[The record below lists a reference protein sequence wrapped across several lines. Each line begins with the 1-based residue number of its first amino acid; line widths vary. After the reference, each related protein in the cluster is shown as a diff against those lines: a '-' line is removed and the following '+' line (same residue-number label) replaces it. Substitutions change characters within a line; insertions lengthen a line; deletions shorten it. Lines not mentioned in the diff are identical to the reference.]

1 MSKKLT
7 VMVSSTVYGVEEL
20 LDRVYSLLTAFGY
33 EVWMSHKG
41 TVPVSSNETAFES
54 CLKAVE
60 KCDLFLGIITP
71 QYGSGVDATGLS
83 ITHQEMKKAIE
94 LNKPR
99 WFLAHDHVVFARKL
113 LNDLWCVDDDENARD
128 ENGKRVKGPFVGTEG
143 RSKLKL
149 SRKASS
155 ISDIRVIQMYEDATM
170 EQLPQD
176 DRQGNWVQKF
186 DRDDDANLFVV
197 AQFSRY
203 QDVEQRL
210 TEHFQNVSQVSASV
224 GARHE

>member
-1 MSKKLT
+1 MSPKLT

-71 QYGSGVDATGLS
+71 QYGSGVDSTGLS
-83 ITHQEMKKAIE
+83 ITHKEIKKAIE
-94 LNKPR
+94 LHKPR
-99 WFLAHDHVVFARKL
+99 WFLAHDQVVFARRML
-113 LNDLWCVDDDENARD
+113 MDLGYKTPE
-128 ENGKRVKGPFVGTEG
+128 E
-143 RSKLKL
+143 RSKLAL
-149 SRKASS
+149 RKGASS
-155 ISDIRVIQMYEDATM
+155 VSNLKVIDLYEDATM
-170 EQLPQD
+170 ENLPLN

-210 TEHFQNVSQVSASV
+210 TEHFEDTARVGQSV
-224 GARHE
+224 GGRNE

>member
-20 LDRVYSLLTAFGY
+20 LDRVYTLLTTFGY

-83 ITHQEMKKAIE
+83 ITHKEMKKAIE

-99 WFLAHDHVVFARKL
+99 WFLAHDQVVFARRL
-113 LNDLWCVDDDENARD
+113 LMDLGYKTQEQRSALTLR
-128 ENGKRVKGPFVGTEG
+128 KGAAAI
-143 RSKLKL
+143 SNLK
-149 SRKASS
+149 
-155 ISDIRVIQMYEDATM
+155 VIDLYEDATM
-170 EQLPQD
+170 EQLPLD

-224 GARHE
+224 GASHE

>member
-83 ITHQEMKKAIE
+83 ITHKEMKKAIE

-99 WFLAHDHVVFARKL
+99 WFLAHDQVVFARRL
-113 LNDLWCVDDDENARD
+113 LMDLGYKTQEQRS
-128 ENGKRVKGPFVGTEG
+128 ELTLRKG
-143 RSKLKL
+143 
-149 SRKASS
+149 ASS
-155 ISDIRVIQMYEDATM
+155 ISNIKVIDLYEDATM
-170 EQLPQD
+170 EQLPLD

-224 GARHE
+224 GASHE

>member
-83 ITHQEMKKAIE
+83 ITHQEMKKSIE

-99 WFLAHDHVVFARKL
+99 WFLAHDQVVFARRL
-113 LNDLWCVDDDENARD
+113 LMDLGYKTQEQRS
-128 ENGKRVKGPFVGTEG
+128 ELTLGKG
-143 RSKLKL
+143 
-149 SRKASS
+149 AAS
-155 ISDIRVIQMYEDATM
+155 ISNIKVIDLYEDATM
-170 EQLPQD
+170 EQLPLD

-224 GARHE
+224 GASHE

>member
-7 VMVSSTVYGVEEL
+7 IMVSSTVYGVEEL

-41 TVPVSSNETAFES
+41 SVPVSSNETAFQS

-60 KCDLFLGIITP
+60 ECDLFLGIITP
-71 QYGSGVDATGLS
+71 EYGSGVDASGLS
-83 ITHQEMKKAIE
+83 ITHKEMKRAIE

-99 WFLAHDHVVFARKL
+99 WFLAHDHVVLARRIL
-113 LNDLWCVDDDENARD
+113 LDLGYKTQNDRNSLTLR
-128 ENGKRVKGPFVGTEG
+128 KGST
-143 RSKLKL
+143 
-149 SRKASS
+149 S
-155 ISDIRVIQMYEDATM
+155 ISNLKVIDLYEDATM
-170 EQLPQD
+170 EKLPLD
-176 DRQGNWVQKF
+176 DRQGNWAQKF

-210 TEHFQNVSQVSASV
+210 NEHLANSTQVAESV
-224 GARHE
+224 EA

>member
-20 LDRVYSLLTAFGY
+20 LDRVYSLLTTFGY

-54 CLKAVE
+54 CLKTVE

-83 ITHQEMKKAIE
+83 ITHKEMKKAIE

-99 WFLAHDHVVFARKL
+99 WFLAHDQVVFARRL
-113 LNDLWCVDDDENARD
+113 LMDLGYKTQEQRSALTLL
-128 ENGKRVKGPFVGTEG
+128 KG
-143 RSKLKL
+143 
-149 SRKASS
+149 AAS
-155 ISDIRVIQMYEDATM
+155 ISNIKVIDLYEDATM
-170 EQLPQD
+170 EQLPLD

-224 GARHE
+224 GASHE

>member
-71 QYGSGVDATGLS
+71 QYGSGVDAKGLS
-83 ITHQEMKKAIE
+83 ITHKEMKKAIE

-99 WFLAHDHVVFARKL
+99 WFLAHDQVVFARRL
-113 LNDLWCVDDDENARD
+113 LMDLGYKTQEQRS
-128 ENGKRVKGPFVGTEG
+128 ELTLRKG
-143 RSKLKL
+143 
-149 SRKASS
+149 AAS
-155 ISDIRVIQMYEDATM
+155 ISNIKVIELYEDATM
-170 EQLPQD
+170 EQLPLD

-210 TEHFQNVSQVSASV
+210 TEHFQNVSQVSTSV
-224 GARHE
+224 GASHE

>member
-41 TVPVSSNETAFES
+41 TVPVSSDETAFDS

-83 ITHQEMKKAIE
+83 ITHKEMQKALL

-99 WFLAHDHVVFARKL
+99 WFLAHDHVVFARRL
-113 LNDLWCVDDDENARD
+113 LLDLGYKTQQERAQL
-128 ENGKRVKGPFVGTEG
+128 ELKRGAT
-143 RSKLKL
+143 
-149 SRKASS
+149 S
-155 ISDIRVIQMYEDATM
+155 ISNIKIIDLYEDATM
-170 EQLPQD
+170 EQLPLN
-176 DRQGNWVQKF
+176 DRQGNWVQKYE
-186 DRDDDANLFVV
+186 RDDDANLFVV

-203 QDVEQRL
+203 QDVELRL
-210 TEHFQNVSQVSASV
+210 TEHFKDVAAVVEAV
-224 GARHE
+224 GERNE

>member
-71 QYGSGVDATGLS
+71 QYGSGFDATGLS
-83 ITHQEMKKAIE
+83 ITHKEMKKAIE
-94 LNKPR
+94 LNKPG
-99 WFLAHDHVVFARKL
+99 WFLAHDQVVFARRL
-113 LNDLWCVDDDENARD
+113 LMDLGYKTQEQRS
-128 ENGKRVKGPFVGTEG
+128 ELTLRKG
-143 RSKLKL
+143 
-149 SRKASS
+149 AAS
-155 ISDIRVIQMYEDATM
+155 ISNIKVIDLYEDATM
-170 EQLPQD
+170 EKLPLD

-224 GARHE
+224 GASHE

>member
-20 LDRVYSLLTAFGY
+20 LDRVYTLLTTFGY

-83 ITHQEMKKAIE
+83 ITHKEMKKAIE

-99 WFLAHDHVVFARKL
+99 WFLAHDQVVFARRL
-113 LNDLWCVDDDENARD
+113 LMDLGYKAQEQRS
-128 ENGKRVKGPFVGTEG
+128 ELTLRKG
-143 RSKLKL
+143 
-149 SRKASS
+149 AAS
-155 ISDIRVIQMYEDATM
+155 ISNIKVIDLYEDATM
-170 EQLPQD
+170 EQLPLD

-203 QDVEQRL
+203 QDVELRL
-210 TEHFQNVSQVSASV
+210 TEHFQNVSQVSTSV
-224 GARHE
+224 GASHE

>member
-20 LDRVYSLLTAFGY
+20 LDRVYTLLTTFGY

-83 ITHQEMKKAIE
+83 ITHKEMKKAIE

-99 WFLAHDHVVFARKL
+99 WFLAHDQVVFARRL
-113 LNDLWCVDDDENARD
+113 LMDLGYKTQEQRS
-128 ENGKRVKGPFVGTEG
+128 ELTLRKG
-143 RSKLKL
+143 
-149 SRKASS
+149 AAS
-155 ISDIRVIQMYEDATM
+155 ISNIKVIDLYEDATM
-170 EQLPQD
+170 EQLPLD

-210 TEHFQNVSQVSASV
+210 TEHFQNVSQVSTSV
-224 GARHE
+224 GASHE

>member
-83 ITHQEMKKAIE
+83 ITHKEMKKAIE

-99 WFLAHDHVVFARKL
+99 WFLAHDQVVFARRL
-113 LNDLWCVDDDENARD
+113 LMDLGYKTQEQRS
-128 ENGKRVKGPFVGTEG
+128 ELTLRKG
-143 RSKLKL
+143 
-149 SRKASS
+149 ASS
-155 ISDIRVIQMYEDATM
+155 ISNIKVIDLYEDATM
-170 EQLPQD
+170 EQLPLD

>member
-41 TVPVSSNETAFES
+41 TVPVFSNQSAFES
-54 CLKAVE
+54 CIAAVE

-71 QYGSGVDATGLS
+71 QYGSGKEKDKTELS
-83 ITHQEMKKAIE
+83 ITHKEIKKAIE

-99 WFLAHDHVVFARKL
+99 WFLAHDQVIFARRL
-113 LNDLWCVDDDENARD
+113 LTDLGYPDRD
-128 ENGKRVKGPFVGTEG
+128 A
-143 RSKLKL
+143 RSKLELKKG
-149 SRKASS
+149 SKS
-155 ISDIRVIQMYEDATM
+155 IEDLRVLEMYEDAIRTP
-170 EQLPQD
+170 ELD
-176 DRQGNWVQKF
+176 YKAVIERVGNWVQKYEQ
-186 DRDDDANLFVV
+186 DDDANLFVV

-224 GARHE
+224 GASHE

>member
-41 TVPVSSNETAFES
+41 TVPVSSSETAFES
-54 CLKAVE
+54 CLKAVD

-71 QYGSGVDATGLS
+71 QYGSGVDSSGLS
-83 ITHQEMKKAIE
+83 ITHKEMKRAIE

-99 WFLAHDHVVFARKL
+99 WFLAHDHVVLARRL
-113 LNDLWCVDDDENARD
+113 LLDLGYKTQGDR
-128 ENGKRVKGPFVGTEG
+128 KSLTLRKGATSV
-143 RSKLKL
+143 SSLK
-149 SRKASS
+149 
-155 ISDIRVIQMYEDATM
+155 VIDLYEDATM
-170 EQLPQD
+170 EKLPLD
-176 DRQGNWVQKF
+176 DRQGNWAQKF

-210 TEHFQNVSQVSASV
+210 NEHLANSTQVAESV
-224 GARHE
+224 GGLNE

>member
-20 LDRVYSLLTAFGY
+20 LDRVYTLLTTFGY

-41 TVPVSSNETAFES
+41 TVPVFSNQSAFES
-54 CLKAVE
+54 CIAAVE

-71 QYGSGVDATGLS
+71 QYGSGKEKDKTELS
-83 ITHQEMKKAIE
+83 ITRKEIKKAIE

-99 WFLAHDHVVFARKL
+99 WFLAHDQVVFARRL
-113 LNDLWCVDDDENARD
+113 LTDLGYPDR
-128 ENGKRVKGPFVGTEG
+128 GS
-143 RSKLKL
+143 RSKLELKKG
-149 SRKASS
+149 SKS
-155 ISDIRVIQMYEDATM
+155 IEDLRVLEMYEDAIRTP
-170 EQLPQD
+170 ELD
-176 DRQGNWVQKF
+176 DKAVIERVGNWVQKY
-186 DRDDDANLFVV
+186 DQEDDAHLFVV

-224 GARHE
+224 GASHE

>member
-41 TVPVSSNETAFES
+41 TVPVFSNQSAFES
-54 CLKAVE
+54 CIAAVE

-71 QYGSGVDATGLS
+71 QYGSGKEKDKTELS
-83 ITHQEMKKAIE
+83 ITHKEIKKAIE

-99 WFLAHDHVVFARKL
+99 WFLAHDQVVFARRL
-113 LNDLWCVDDDENARD
+113 LTDLGYPDRD
-128 ENGKRVKGPFVGTEG
+128 A
-143 RSKLKL
+143 RSKLELKKG
-149 SRKASS
+149 SKS
-155 ISDIRVIQMYEDATM
+155 IEDLRVLEMYEDAIRTP
-170 EQLPQD
+170 ELD
-176 DRQGNWVQKF
+176 DKAVIERVGNWVQKY
-186 DRDDDANLFVV
+186 DQEDDAHLFVV

-224 GARHE
+224 GASHE

>member
-1 MSKKLT
+1 MSKKLR

-20 LDRVYSLLTAFGY
+20 LDRAYTLLTTFGY
-33 EVWMSHKG
+33 EAWMSHKG

-99 WFLAHDHVVFARKL
+99 WFLAHDQVVFARRL
-113 LNDLWCVDDDENARD
+113 LMDLGYKTQEQRS
-128 ENGKRVKGPFVGTEG
+128 ELTLRKG
-143 RSKLKL
+143 
-149 SRKASS
+149 AAS
-155 ISDIRVIQMYEDATM
+155 ISNIKVIDLYEDATM
-170 EQLPQD
+170 EQLPLD

-210 TEHFQNVSQVSASV
+210 TEHFQNVSQMSASV
-224 GARHE
+224 GASHE

>member
-83 ITHQEMKKAIE
+83 ITHKEMKKAIE

-99 WFLAHDHVVFARKL
+99 WFLAHDQVVFARRL
-113 LNDLWCVDDDENARD
+113 LMDLGYKTQEQRS
-128 ENGKRVKGPFVGTEG
+128 ELTLRKG
-143 RSKLKL
+143 
-149 SRKASS
+149 AAS
-155 ISDIRVIQMYEDATM
+155 ISNIKVIDLYEDATM
-170 EQLPQD
+170 EKLPLD

-224 GARHE
+224 GASNE

>member
-83 ITHQEMKKAIE
+83 ITHKEMKKAIE

-99 WFLAHDHVVFARKL
+99 WFLAHDQVVFARRL
-113 LNDLWCVDDDENARD
+113 LMDLGYKSQEQRS
-128 ENGKRVKGPFVGTEG
+128 ELRLRKG
-143 RSKLKL
+143 
-149 SRKASS
+149 AAS
-155 ISDIRVIQMYEDATM
+155 ISNIKVIDLYEDATM
-170 EQLPQD
+170 EKLPLD

-224 GARHE
+224 GASHE

>member
-20 LDRVYSLLTAFGY
+20 LDRVYTLLTTFGY

-41 TVPVSSNETAFES
+41 TVPVFSNQSAFES
-54 CLKAVE
+54 CIAAVE

-71 QYGSGVDATGLS
+71 QYGSGKEKDKTELS
-83 ITHQEMKKAIE
+83 ITHKEIKKAIE

-99 WFLAHDHVVFARKL
+99 WFLAHDQVVFARRL
-113 LNDLWCVDDDENARD
+113 LTDLGYPDR
-128 ENGKRVKGPFVGTEG
+128 GS
-143 RSKLKL
+143 RSKLELKKG
-149 SRKASS
+149 SKS
-155 ISDIRVIQMYEDATM
+155 IEDLRVLEMYEDAIRTP
-170 EQLPQD
+170 ELD
-176 DRQGNWVQKF
+176 DKAVIERVGNWVQKY
-186 DRDDDANLFVV
+186 DQEDDAHLFVV

-224 GARHE
+224 GASHE

>member
-41 TVPVSSNETAFES
+41 TVPVFSNQSAFES
-54 CLKAVE
+54 CIAAVE

-71 QYGSGVDATGLS
+71 QYGSGKEKDKTELS
-83 ITHQEMKKAIE
+83 ITHKEIKKAIE

-99 WFLAHDHVVFARKL
+99 WFLAHDQVVFARRL
-113 LNDLWCVDDDENARD
+113 LTDLGYPDRD
-128 ENGKRVKGPFVGTEG
+128 A
-143 RSKLKL
+143 RSKLELKKG
-149 SRKASS
+149 SKS
-155 ISDIRVIQMYEDATM
+155 IEDLRVLEMYEDAIRTP
-170 EQLPQD
+170 ELD
-176 DRQGNWVQKF
+176 DKAVIERVGNWVQKY
-186 DRDDDANLFVV
+186 DQEDDAHLFVV

-210 TEHFQNVSQVSASV
+210 TEHFKNVNQVSASV
-224 GARHE
+224 GASHE

>member
-20 LDRVYSLLTAFGY
+20 LDRVYTLLTTFGY

-83 ITHQEMKKAIE
+83 ITHKEMKKAIE

-99 WFLAHDHVVFARKL
+99 WFLAHDQVVFARRL
-113 LNDLWCVDDDENARD
+113 LMDLGYKTQVQ
-128 ENGKRVKGPFVGTEG
+128 
-143 RSKLKL
+143 RSKVTL
-149 SRKASS
+149 RKGAAS
-155 ISDIRVIQMYEDATM
+155 ISNIKVIDLYEDATM
-170 EQLPQD
+170 EQLPLD

-224 GARHE
+224 GASHE

>member
-71 QYGSGVDATGLS
+71 QYGSGVDSSGLS
-83 ITHQEMKKAIE
+83 ITHKEMKRAIE

-99 WFLAHDHVVFARKL
+99 WFLAHDHVVLARRL
-113 LNDLWCVDDDENARD
+113 LLDLGYKTQDDR
-128 ENGKRVKGPFVGTEG
+128 KSLTLRKGATSV
-143 RSKLKL
+143 SSLK
-149 SRKASS
+149 
-155 ISDIRVIQMYEDATM
+155 VIDLYEDATM
-170 EQLPQD
+170 EKLPLD
-176 DRQGNWVQKF
+176 DRQGNWAQKF

-210 TEHFQNVSQVSASV
+210 NEHFANSTQVAESV
-224 GARHE
+224 GGLNE

>member
-1 MSKKLT
+1 MSKQLT

-20 LDRVYSLLTAFGY
+20 LDSVYTLLTAFGY

-60 KCDLFLGIITP
+60 KCDLFLGVITP

-83 ITHQEMKKAIE
+83 ITHKEMKKAIE

-99 WFLAHDHVVFARKL
+99 WFLAHDQVVFARRL
-113 LNDLWCVDDDENARD
+113 LMDLGYKTQEQ
-128 ENGKRVKGPFVGTEG
+128 
-143 RSKLKL
+143 RSKLTL
-149 SRKASS
+149 RKGAAS
-155 ISDIRVIQMYEDATM
+155 ISNIKVIDLYEDATM
-170 EQLPQD
+170 EQLPLD

-224 GARHE
+224 GESHE

>member
-41 TVPVSSNETAFES
+41 TVPVFSSQSAFDS
-54 CLKAVE
+54 CIAAVE

-71 QYGSGVDATGLS
+71 QYGSGKEKDKTELS
-83 ITHQEMKKAIE
+83 ITHKEIKKAIE

-99 WFLAHDHVVFARKL
+99 WFLAHDQVVFARRL
-113 LNDLWCVDDDENARD
+113 LADLGYSDRNA
-128 ENGKRVKGPFVGTEG
+128 
-143 RSKLKL
+143 RSKLELKKG
-149 SRKASS
+149 SKS
-155 ISDIRVIQMYEDATM
+155 IEDIRVLEMYEDAIRTP
-170 EQLPQD
+170 ELD
-176 DRQGNWVQKF
+176 DKPVIKRVGNWVQKY
-186 DRDDDANLFVV
+186 DQEDDANLFVV

-210 TEHFQNVSQVSASV
+210 TEHFENVRQVSASV

>member
-20 LDRVYSLLTAFGY
+20 LDRVYTLLTAFGY

-83 ITHQEMKKAIE
+83 ITHKEMKKAIE

-99 WFLAHDHVVFARKL
+99 WFLAHDQVVFARRL
-113 LNDLWCVDDDENARD
+113 LMDLGYKTQEQRS
-128 ENGKRVKGPFVGTEG
+128 ELTLRKG
-143 RSKLKL
+143 
-149 SRKASS
+149 AAS
-155 ISDIRVIQMYEDATM
+155 ISNIKVIDLYEDATM
-170 EQLPQD
+170 EQLPLD

-224 GARHE
+224 GASHE

>member
-1 MSKKLT
+1 MSRKLT

-41 TVPVSSNETAFES
+41 TVPVFSSQSAFES
-54 CLKAVE
+54 CISAVE

-71 QYGSGVDATGLS
+71 QYGSGKEKDKTELS
-83 ITHQEMKKAIE
+83 ITHKEIKKAIE

-99 WFLAHDHVVFARKL
+99 WFLAHDQVVFARRLLIDLGYPDRDSRTKL
-113 LNDLWCVDDDENARD
+113 VL
-128 ENGKRVKGPFVGTEG
+128 KKG
-143 RSKLKL
+143 SK
-149 SRKASS
+149 S
-155 ISDIRVIQMYEDATM
+155 IEDIRVLEMYEDAIRTP
-170 EQLPQD
+170 ELDEKPVIK
-176 DRQGNWVQKF
+176 RVGNWVQKYNEE
-186 DRDDDANLFVV
+186 DDAHLFVV

-210 TEHFQNVSQVSASV
+210 IEHFKDMQAVARNVGGSN
-224 GARHE
+224 E